1 MTMIYTSES
10 ARVRNAV
17 LGCSLENDRMI
28 LVHFQVKPFSIT
40 VVQDHAPT
48 TNSEEAEVEWF
59 YEDLQHLLE
68 IMPKKKSP
76 LIMGDWNA
84 KTRSSDLTI
93 MSNKSVRMPLLKLIY
108 IKAILFIKDF
118 IFI

>member
-1 MTMIYTSES
+1 MICTSES

-28 LVHFQVKPFSIT
+28 LVRFQVKPLNIT
-40 VVQDHAPT
+40 VVQNYAPT

-68 IMPKKKSP
+68 IIPKKKKKRSP
-76 LIMGDWNA
+76 FIMGDWNA
-84 KTRSSDLTI
+84 KTGSSDLTI
-93 MSNKSVRMPLLKLIY
+93 MSKLIY
-108 IKAILFIKDF
+108 IKAILL
-118 IFI
+118 

>member
-1 MTMIYTSES
+1 MTMICTSES

-28 LVHFQVKPFSIT
+28 LVRFQVKPLNIT
-40 VVQDHAPT
+40 VVQNYAPT

-68 IMPKKKSP
+68 IIPKKK
-76 LIMGDWNA
+76 
-84 KTRSSDLTI
+84 
-93 MSNKSVRMPLLKLIY
+93 
-108 IKAILFIKDF
+108 
-118 IFI
+118 

>member
-1 MTMIYTSES
+1 MICTSES

-28 LVHFQVKPFSIT
+28 LVRFQVKPLNIT
-40 VVQDHAPT
+40 VVQNYAPA

-68 IMPKKKSP
+68 IIPKKKKKKEVP
-76 LIMGDWNA
+76 
-84 KTRSSDLTI
+84 SSWETG
-93 MSNKSVRMPLLKLIY
+93 MQKQEVVT
-108 IKAILFIKDF
+108 
-118 IFI
+118 